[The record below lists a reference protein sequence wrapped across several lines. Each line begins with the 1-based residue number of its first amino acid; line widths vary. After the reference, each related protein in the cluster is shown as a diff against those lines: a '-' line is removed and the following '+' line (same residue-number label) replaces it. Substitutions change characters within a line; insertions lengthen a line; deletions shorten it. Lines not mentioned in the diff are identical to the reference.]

1 MGCALVTVVQTCAL
15 PISLLESPVG
25 GKLEARHRR
34 VFPGRLLRCQRPLE
48 KRPRVGID
56 ELGIDQLFI
65 AIGARRYVP
74 FARDVLTPERDAE
87 LVELPPSGRIVD
99 PDIVV
104 AFWSDLEPD
113 PRNGAVG
120 DEQARCAQPEHPRLE
135 RVAIATDC
143 DCLGHRLP
151 LMPYR
156 RGTAALAPLSARLLS
171 RASGRPRGQGRHR

>member
-56 ELGIDQLFI
+56 ELGIDQLCI
-65 AIGARRYVP
+65 AIGARRDVP
-74 FARDVLTPERDAE
+74 FALDVLTPERDAE
-87 LVELPPSGRIVD
+87 LVELHPSGRIVD

-104 AFWSDLEPD
+104 AFWSDPEPA

-120 DEQARCAQPEHPRLE
+120 DEQARCAPPDTPRLE
-135 RVAIATDC
+135 RGAIATESASP
-143 DCLGHRLP
+143 GTPLP
-151 LMPYR
+151 P
-156 RGTAALAPLSARLLS
+156 
-171 RASGRPRGQGRHR
+171 H